1 MNKHEEARKNVL
13 EYEHLIYIT
22 KTGTHAKQARE
33 LRTYIAQSEAT
44 EKELEEL
51 KTQLSAYFKHH
62 DNWVACI
69 EDGYPDS
76 LLAEQTKLSK
86 VGEDK

>member
-1 MNKHEEARKNVL
+1 MNKHEEARIKRINELKEKFVCL
-13 EYEHLIYIT
+13 PKDDFWLDYIT
-22 KTGTHAKQARE
+22 
-33 LRTYIAQSEAT
+33 QSEAT
-44 EKELEEL
+44 EKELEGL

-76 LLAEQTKLSK
+76 LLAEQTNLLK
-86 VGEDK
+86 VGNEK